1 MINEN
6 LISESQTEYV
16 MGILNLIVE
25 SSSSGAADESDGLIK
40 FPMFCVI
47 AALSQRIVALE
58 STVAR
63 CINKL
68 DLRALKTKRII
79 FQGIITLDS
88 LRIELHA
95 GRISQEHEDEAI
107 RQLEQDGLEN
117 LNFMDFL
124 VRWI

>member
-40 FPMFCVI
+40 FPLFCVI

-68 DLRALKTKRII
+68 DLRALKTKLFKARDM
-79 FQGIITLDS
+79 FVMNDHDNKVGSCQMKVEKS
-88 LRIELHA
+88 
-95 GRISQEHEDEAI
+95 
-107 RQLEQDGLEN
+107 
-117 LNFMDFL
+117 
-124 VRWI
+124 

>member
-1 MINEN
+1 MCYQHQKYALASIHYFHYSNR
-6 LISESQTEYV
+6 T
-16 MGILNLIVE
+16 IV
-25 SSSSGAADESDGLIK
+25 
-40 FPMFCVI
+40 
-47 AALSQRIVALE
+47 
-58 STVAR
+58 
-63 CINKL
+63 
-68 DLRALKTKRII
+68 
-79 FQGIITLDS
+79 QGIITLDS